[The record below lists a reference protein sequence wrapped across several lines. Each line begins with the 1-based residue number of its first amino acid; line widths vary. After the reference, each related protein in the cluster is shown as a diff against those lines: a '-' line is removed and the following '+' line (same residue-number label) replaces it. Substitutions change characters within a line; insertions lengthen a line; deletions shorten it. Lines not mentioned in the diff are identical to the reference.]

1 MPSIWIMA
9 AGAGGLIVLLAV
21 IAMIA
26 GGARKKPKARAK
38 RTKAAPAPAEVAG
51 GPASSSMFVSYAHD
65 DALQVGPVVAAV
77 ERAGRPVWI
86 DKSGL
91 TGGQNWAGEIVRA
104 IKDARGVMVLCS
116 PAAFASDHVKREVY
130 LADRYQK
137 PLLPVF
143 LEPAAPPEDF
153 EYFFAGIQWIDLHAI
168 PESDRAAAI
177 KRALAAV

>member
-1 MPSIWIMA
+1 
-9 AGAGGLIVLLAV
+9 
-21 IAMIA
+21 
-26 GGARKKPKARAK
+26 
-38 RTKAAPAPAEVAG
+38 
-51 GPASSSMFVSYAHD
+51 MFVSYAHD

-91 TGGQNWAGEIVRA
+91 AGGQNWAGEIVRA

-116 PAAFASDHVKREVY
+116 TAAFASDHVKREVY

-153 EYFFAGIQWIDLHAI
+153 EYFFAGIQWIDLHSI
-168 PESDRAAAI
+168 PEPDRAAAI